1 MNFKVGDKVSVLDID
16 CSGYISKIVDNTIYV
31 TTDDG
36 FEIPYSVEELVKI
49 DIKIFNSSLIFTNPI
64 KEFSNNKSVINKKRE
79 FKKNKKKSIMVVDL
93 HIDKIINSTKGLK
106 NFDILTIQLETAR
119 KRLNFAISKKIKS
132 LIFIHG
138 VGDGVLKLE
147 LEYILRSYENLKFF
161 PANFRQY
168 GDGATE
174 VIIL

>member
-16 CSGYISKIVDNTIYV
+16 CSGYISKIVDNKIYV

-36 FEIPYSVEELVKI
+36 FEIPYSVEELVKM
-49 DIKIFNSSLIFTNPI
+49 DIEIFNSSLIYTNPV
-64 KEFSNNKSVINKKRE
+64 KEFSKNKSIIKKRE

-93 HIDKIINSTKGLK
+93 HIDKIINSSKGLK

>member
-1 MNFKVGDKVSVLDID
+1 MNFKVGDKVSVLDVD
-16 CSGYISKIVDNTIYV
+16 CSGYITKIMDNTVYV
-31 TTDDG
+31 KTDDG
-36 FEIPYSVEELVKI
+36 FEIPYSFEELVKLDSEI
-49 DIKIFNSSLIFTNPI
+49 LNSSLIFTNPV
-64 KEFSNNKSVINKKRE
+64 KEFSKNKSLNNKTRV
-79 FKKNKKKSIMVVDL
+79 FKKNRKQSIMVVDL
-93 HIDKIINSTKGLK
+93 HIDKILNSTKGLK

-119 KRLNFAISKKIKS
+119 KKLDFALSKGIKS

>member
-1 MNFKVGDKVSVLDID
+1 MNFKVGDKVSVLDVD
-16 CSGYISKIVDNTIYV
+16 CSGYITKIVDNTIYV

-49 DIKIFNSSLIFTNPI
+49 DIEIFNSSLIFTNPV
-64 KEFSNNKSVINKKRE
+64 KEFSKNKSVIKKRE

-93 HIDKIINSTKGLK
+93 HIDKIINSSKGLK

>member
-1 MNFKVGDKVSVLDID
+1 MNFKVGDKVSVLDVD
-16 CSGYISKIVDNTIYV
+16 CSGYITKIMDNTLYV
-31 TTDDG
+31 KTDDG
-36 FEIPYSVEELVKI
+36 FEIPYSFEELVKLDSEI
-49 DIKIFNSSLIFTNPI
+49 LNSSLIFTNPV
-64 KEFSNNKSVINKKRE
+64 KEFSKNKSLNNKTRV
-79 FKKNKKKSIMVVDL
+79 FKKNRKQSIMVVDL
-93 HIDKIINSTKGLK
+93 HIDKILNSTKGLK

-119 KRLNFAISKKIKS
+119 KKLDFALSKGIKS

-147 LEYILRSYENLKFF
+147 LEYILRSYENFKFF

>member
-1 MNFKVGDKVSVLDID
+1 MNFKVGDKVSVLDVD
-16 CSGYISKIVDNTIYV
+16 CSGYITKIVDNTIYIA
-31 TTDDG
+31 TDDG
-36 FEIPYSVEELVKI
+36 FEIPYSVEELVKM
-49 DIKIFNSSLIFTNPI
+49 DIEIFNSSLIFTNPV
-64 KEFSNNKSVINKKRE
+64 KEFSKNKSVIKKRE
-79 FKKNKKKSIMVVDL
+79 FKKNKKQSIMVVDL
-93 HIDKIINSTKGLK
+93 HIDKIINSSKGLK

>member
-1 MNFKVGDKVSVLDID
+1 MNFKVGDKVSVLDVD
-16 CSGYISKIVDNTIYV
+16 CSGYITKIVDNTIYV

-49 DIKIFNSSLIFTNPI
+49 DIEIFNSSLIFTNPV
-64 KEFSNNKSVINKKRE
+64 KEFSKNKSVIKKKE

-93 HIDKIINSTKGLK
+93 HIDKIINSSKGLK

>member
-1 MNFKVGDKVSVLDID
+1 
-16 CSGYISKIVDNTIYV
+16 
-31 TTDDG
+31 
-36 FEIPYSVEELVKI
+36 
-49 DIKIFNSSLIFTNPI
+49 
-64 KEFSNNKSVINKKRE
+64 
-79 FKKNKKKSIMVVDL
+79 MVVDL
-93 HIDKIINSTKGLK
+93 HIDKIINSSKGLK

>member
-36 FEIPYSVEELVKI
+36 FEIPYSVEELVKM
-49 DIKIFNSSLIFTNPI
+49 DIEIFNSSLIFTNPV
-64 KEFSNNKSVINKKRE
+64 KEFSKNKSVIKKRE

-93 HIDKIINSTKGLK
+93 HIDKIINSSKGLK

>member
-1 MNFKVGDKVSVLDID
+1 MNFKVGDKVSVLDVD
-16 CSGYISKIVDNTIYV
+16 CSGYITKIVDNTIYV

-49 DIKIFNSSLIFTNPI
+49 DIEIFNSSLIFTNPV
-64 KEFSNNKSVINKKRE
+64 KELSKNKSVIKKKE

-93 HIDKIINSTKGLK
+93 HIDKIINSSKGLK

>member
-36 FEIPYSVEELVKI
+36 FEIPYSVEELVKM
-49 DIKIFNSSLIFTNPI
+49 DIEIFNSSLIYTNPV
-64 KEFSNNKSVINKKRE
+64 KEFSKNKSIIKKRE

-93 HIDKIINSTKGLK
+93 HIDKIINSSKGLK

>member
-49 DIKIFNSSLIFTNPI
+49 DIEIFNSSLIFTNPV
-64 KEFSNNKSVINKKRE
+64 KEFSKNKSVIKKKE

-93 HIDKIINSTKGLK
+93 HIDKIINSSKGLK

>member
-36 FEIPYSVEELVKI
+36 FEIPYSVEELVKM
-49 DIKIFNSSLIFTNPI
+49 DIEIFNSSLIYTNPV
-64 KEFSNNKSVINKKRE
+64 KEFSKNKSVIKKRE

-93 HIDKIINSTKGLK
+93 HIDKIINSSKGLK